1 MHSYLQL
8 RLFQRLIYYMR
19 LLITSLVLSTLAAFA
34 SAQQPSSP
42 RGQQQDAAA
51 HAYLGF
57 DLNDY
62 PGDQALPPLRQRF
75 SFIGYWLNN
84 PPGDQQNSWQGKR
97 EVLLRQGFGFLVLFN
112 GRLDAE
118 ITKAQKS
125 GTAPADLG
133 KRDAAAAIAAAQRE
147 HFPPDTIL
155 FLDQEEGGRLLP
167 EQANYLFAWTEAV
180 ARSDYRPG
188 VYGSGQPV
196 NEGHGHTI
204 TTAEDIRSQ
213 VAAKHLHPIS
223 LWVAQDECPPSNGC
237 VMNPPPL
244 SASGTADAAVWQYAQ
259 SPQRKSYTRACARTY
274 AADGNCHVS
283 GAADLPI
290 DLNTAAS
297 PDPSHG
303 R

>member
-1 MHSYLQL
+1 MRSYPQL
-8 RLFQRLIYYMR
+8 RLFQRLIEFMR
-19 LLITSLVLSTLAAFA
+19 LLITSLVLSTLAGFA
-34 SAQQPSSP
+34 SAQQHAPVHHQRP
-42 RGQQQDAAA
+42 AAA

-62 PGDQALPPLRQRF
+62 PGDQALPALRQHF
-75 SFIGYWLNN
+75 SYIGYWLNN
-84 PPGDQQNSWQGKR
+84 PPGEQQNNWQGKR
-97 EVLLRQGFGFLVLFN
+97 EVLLRRGFGFLVLFN
-112 GRLDAE
+112 GRLDHE

-125 GTAPADLG
+125 GTAAAALG
-133 KRDAAAAIAAAQRE
+133 RADAAAAIAAAHRE
-147 HFPPDTIL
+147 GFPADTIL
-155 FLDQEEGGRLLP
+155 FLDQEEGGRLLS
-167 EQANYLFAWTEAV
+167 EQAEYLLAWTEAV
-180 ARSDYRPG
+180 AHSGYRPG

-196 NEGHGHTI
+196 KEGHGHTI

-213 VAAKHLHPIS
+213 VAAKHLHPVT

-237 VMNPPPL
+237 VLDPPPL

-274 AADGNCHVS
+274 AADGNCHVP
-283 GAADLPI
+283 GAEDLPI